1 MFTKIVVAYD
11 DSPGAQRALEI
22 AVGLASQNPAETE
35 LLLVAVEAPLPH
47 YGATVGEV
55 EAARE
60 FEETR
65 CQRWVEA
72 GEAYADRQGVTVSR
86 QLRAGHPAQ
95 EVLRAAQ
102 TWDADLVVLG
112 HSGHSGVWGRFL
124 GSTAEK
130 VSRHAHC
137 SVLIAAPPE
146 GRHGE

>member
-1 MFTKIVVAYD
+1 MFTRIVVAYD
-11 DSPGAQRALEI
+11 DSAGAQRALEI
-22 AVGLASQNPAETE
+22 AAGLASQNSAETE

-65 CQRWVEA
+65 CRRWVEA
-72 GEAYADRQGVTVSR
+72 AEAYAEGQGVTAST

-95 EVLRAAQ
+95 EVLRAARA
-102 TWDADLVVLG
+102 WNSDLVVLG

-137 SVLIAAPPE
+137 SVLIAAPPL
-146 GRHGE
+146 GRQGA